1 MQRVYQ
7 FHHFGEGAET
17 YRSPWGKATLRE
29 VMRGVCDSALC
40 RRFRRS
46 YSFHVKVADTIA
58 IDTACRARRPALS
71 SGADG

>member
-29 VMRGVCDSALC
+29 RALQHFARAIGAPIRGSDE
-40 RRFRRS
+40 
-46 YSFHVKVADTIA
+46 
-58 IDTACRARRPALS
+58 
-71 SGADG
+71 

>member
-7 FHHFGEGAET
+7 FHHFGKGVET
-17 YRSPWGKATLRE
+17 YRRPWGKATLRD
-29 VMRGVCDSALC
+29 VARNVCDSALC

-46 YSFHVKVADTIA
+46 YSLDVNVV
-58 IDTACRARRPALS
+58 IDAASRAKRPAVP